1 MFIHS
6 STARSLARAR
16 QVGQLTPSPARETRA
31 YIRFPLF
38 WSLCLS
44 LPFLHAIE
52 AASEG
57 PTWNRHSISG
67 LAATNTLDATPKP
80 ESAPRDPSRLAL
92 ERLSQTEASEPPA
105 QWPAVEGERRIAEF
119 GEYRAVDEVTLE
131 ERMEHIRIELLME
144 EANML
149 VRQGDDEGASHLL
162 KGALDKAGYDS
173 SRFTLHRRLG
183 AMAFRRQDY
192 EGAAVHMA
200 EALALQPN
208 DPATA
213 SNLAAAQM
221 TLGDLDAALETLQ
234 GIQLGLIQ
242 HRQLLFSVHFNLAC
256 LYSMKEETEQAITHL
271 LEAAESDP
279 PSAFASLGDPQLD
292 AIRNDLRF
300 RDLQL
305 VLESMLSGQ

>member
-1 MFIHS
+1 M
-6 STARSLARAR
+6 A
-16 QVGQLTPSPARETRA
+16 
-31 YIRFPLF
+31 
-38 WSLCLS
+38 
-44 LPFLHAIE
+44 LPFLHAVE

-57 PTWNRHSISG
+57 PTWTRHSISG
-67 LAATNTLDATPKP
+67 LAATNAAAS
-80 ESAPRDPSRLAL
+80 SAPEPKSAPSDPARLAL
-92 ERLSQTEASEPPA
+92 ERLKQTDAADSPDT
-105 QWPAVEGERRIAEF
+105 WPSAEERRIAEF

-131 ERMEHIRIELLME
+131 ERMAQVRLELLME
-144 EANML
+144 EANL
-149 VRQGDDEGASHLL
+149 LARQGDDEGAELL
-162 KGALDKAGYDS
+162 LQGALDKAGYDS

-192 EGAAVHMA
+192 EVAAHHMA
-200 EALALQPN
+200 EALSLQPN

-234 GIQLGLIQ
+234 GIQRGLIQ

-256 LYSMKEETEQAITHL
+256 LYSMKEETEQAIAHL

-305 VLESMLSGQ
+305 VLESMLRGQ